1 MDVQYGMTG
10 SFVFKAAVEFLK
22 KKKSVSKE
30 EFLKMD
36 EASRAKA
43 FMVSGYT
50 KAEVLD
56 SFLQALT
63 EAVELGTTKEEFQK
77 KMNTFLEENGYE
89 GVNPFKADVIF
100 QTNLQTAYNAG
111 HYKSMTDDTAVKLRP
126 FWQYR
131 TAADGNVR
139 EEHAQMHGKVYRADD
154 PIWDV
159 WYPPNGFR
167 CRCSVVSLS
176 ERQVKERGLTVET
189 KPPRKVDWETGE
201 ILESRP
207 DKGFATNPAK
217 QVWEP
222 DLTVLSTPVRKVFEK
237 RKRKMPQ
244 ILKNTT
250 DGRMGAG
257 KEDDSVI
264 TRYNAIRC
272 GMKTEKSMENQI
284 MYALEGLNVSEAPD
298 EIKIL
303 PLGTVHSQKGDF
315 VVDDESF
322 DLINRHFENRGL
334 DLVIDYEHQTL
345 KDVQAPAGGWIKKLV
360 KTNDAIAAQVEWTA
374 KAKQYLENKEYK
386 YLSPVVICRKSDG
399 KAVALHSV
407 ALTNTPAIDG
417 MFALVNSIDISSPD
431 GAEGGSR
438 MELKKIVALLGLP
451 ADATEADVE
460 KAIQELKK
468 QEKTE
473 EVVANKTIMDL
484 LELKG
489 DAKTEDV
496 AAKIMEL
503 KGTADKTKDEMI
515 LELKR
520 RMDER
525 DAEELVTMALKQGKI
540 SAAQKAWAK
549 EYALKDAEGFQAFVA
564 KAPAVVPI
572 GKTGSAGYQKEE
584 TDTELDPK
592 ILKNLGV
599 SMEDIKGSEE

>member
-1 MDVQYGMTG
+1 
-10 SFVFKAAVEFLK
+10 
-22 KKKSVSKE
+22 
-30 EFLKMD
+30 MD

-431 GAEGGSR
+431 GAEGGNS

>member
-63 EAVELGTTKEEFQK
+63 EAVELGSTKEEFQK
-77 KMNTFLEENGYE
+77 KMDTFLEENGYE

-100 QTNLQTAYNAG
+100 RTNLQTAYNAG
-111 HYKSMTDDTAVKLRP
+111 HYKSMTDDTVMKLRP

-189 KPPRKVDWETGE
+189 KPPRKVDRETGE

-244 ILKNTT
+244 ILKNAT

-257 KEDDSVI
+257 KEDDGVI

-272 GMKTEKSMENQI
+272 GMKTGKSMENQI

-322 DLINRHFENRGL
+322 NLINRHFENRGL

-360 KTNDAIAAQVEWTA
+360 KTKDAIAAQVEWTA

-417 MFALVNSIDISSPD
+417 MFALVNSIDISSPA
-431 GAEGGSR
+431 GAEGGNS

-451 ADATEADVE
+451 EDATETDVE
-460 KAIQELKK
+460 KAIQELKR
-468 QEKTE
+468 QEKAE

-484 LELKG
+484 LELKA

-540 SAAQKAWAK
+540 SAAQKTWAK

>member
-63 EAVELGTTKEEFQK
+63 EAVELGSTKEEFQK
-77 KMNTFLEENGYE
+77 KMDTFLEENGYE

-100 QTNLQTAYNAG
+100 RTNLQTAYNAG
-111 HYKSMTDDTAVKLRP
+111 HYKSMTDDTVMKLRP

-189 KPPRKVDWETGE
+189 KPPRKVDRETGE

-244 ILKNTT
+244 ILKNAT

-257 KEDDSVI
+257 KEDDGVI

-272 GMKTEKSMENQI
+272 GMKTGKSMENQI

-322 DLINRHFENRGL
+322 NLINRHFENRGL

-360 KTNDAIAAQVEWTA
+360 KTKDAIAAQVEWTA

-417 MFALVNSIDISSPD
+417 MFALVNSIDISSPA
-431 GAEGGSR
+431 GAEGGNS

-451 ADATEADVE
+451 EDATETDVE
-460 KAIQELKK
+460 KAIQELKR
-468 QEKTE
+468 QEKAE

-484 LELKG
+484 LELKA

-525 DAEELVTMALKQGKI
+525 DTEELVTMALKQGKI
-540 SAAQKAWAK
+540 SAAQKTWAK

>member
-111 HYKSMTDDTAVKLRP
+111 HYKSMTDDTAIKLRP

-189 KPPRKVDWETGE
+189 KSPRKVDQETGE

-237 RKRKMPQ
+237 RKRKMLQ
-244 ILKNTT
+244 ILKNAT

-257 KEDDSVI
+257 KEDDGVI

-272 GMKTEKSMENQI
+272 GMKTEKSMEKQI

-360 KTNDAIAAQVEWTA
+360 KTKDAIAAQVEWTA

-431 GAEGGSR
+431 GAEGGNS

>member
-10 SFVFKAAVEFLK
+10 SFVFQAAVEFLK
-22 KKKSVSKE
+22 QKKSVSKE

-63 EAVELGTTKEEFQK
+63 EAVELGSTKEEFQK
-77 KMNTFLEENGYE
+77 KMNAFLEEKGYE

-100 QTNLQTAYNAG
+100 RTNLQTAYNAG
-111 HYKSMTDDTAVKLRP
+111 HYKSMTEDTVMKLRP

-189 KPPRKVDWETGE
+189 KPPRKVDRETGE

-207 DKGFATNPAK
+207 DKGFAMNPAK

-272 GMKTEKSMENQI
+272 GMKTEKSTGNQI
-284 MYALEGLNVSEAPD
+284 MYALEGVNVSEAPD

-315 VVDDESF
+315 IVDDESF
-322 DLINRHFENRGL
+322 DLISRHFESRGL

-345 KDVQAPAGGWIKKLV
+345 KDIQAPAGGWIKKIV
-360 KTNDAIAAQVEWTA
+360 KTKDAIAAQVEWTA

-451 ADATEADVE
+451 EDATEADVE
-460 KAIQELKK
+460 KVVQELKK

-484 LELKG
+484 LELKA

-564 KAPAVVPI
+564 KAPAVVPV

-584 TDTELDPK
+584 EDTELDPK

>member
-63 EAVELGTTKEEFQK
+63 EAVELGSTKEEFQK
-77 KMNTFLEENGYE
+77 KMDTFLEENGYE

-100 QTNLQTAYNAG
+100 RTNLQTAYNAG
-111 HYKSMTDDTAVKLRP
+111 HYKSMTDDTVMKLRP

-189 KPPRKVDWETGE
+189 KPPRKVDRETGE

-244 ILKNTT
+244 ILKNAT

-257 KEDDSVI
+257 KEDDGVI

-272 GMKTEKSMENQI
+272 GMKTEKSMEKQI

-360 KTNDAIAAQVEWTA
+360 KTKDAIAAQVEWTA

-431 GAEGGSR
+431 GAEGGNS

-451 ADATEADVE
+451 ADVTEADVE
-460 KAIQELKK
+460 KTIQELKK

>member
-1 MDVQYGMTG
+1 MDVQYGITG

-63 EAVELGTTKEEFQK
+63 EAVELGSTKEEFQK
-77 KMNTFLEENGYE
+77 KMDTFLEENGYE

-100 QTNLQTAYNAG
+100 RTNLQTAYNAG
-111 HYKSMTDDTAVKLRP
+111 HYKSMTDDTVMKLRP

-189 KPPRKVDWETGE
+189 KPPRKVDRETGE

-244 ILKNTT
+244 ILKNAT

-257 KEDDSVI
+257 KEDDGVI

-272 GMKTEKSMENQI
+272 GMKTGKSMENQI

-322 DLINRHFENRGL
+322 NLINRHFENRGL

-360 KTNDAIAAQVEWTA
+360 KTKDAIEAQVEWTA

-417 MFALVNSIDISSPD
+417 MFALVNSIDISSPA
-431 GAEGGSR
+431 GAEGGNS

-451 ADATEADVE
+451 EDATETDVE
-460 KAIQELKK
+460 KAIQELKR

-484 LELKG
+484 LELKA

-540 SAAQKAWAK
+540 SSAQKTWAK

>member
-111 HYKSMTDDTAVKLRP
+111 HYKSMTDDTAIKLRP

-189 KPPRKVDWETGE
+189 KPPRKVDQETGE

-244 ILKNTT
+244 ILKNAT

-257 KEDDSVI
+257 KEDDGVI

-272 GMKTEKSMENQI
+272 GMKTEKSTGNQI
-284 MYALEGLNVSEAPD
+284 MYALEGVNVSEAPD

-360 KTNDAIAAQVEWTA
+360 KTKDAIAAQVEWTV

-431 GAEGGSR
+431 GAEGGNS

-484 LELKG
+484 LELKA

-564 KAPAVVPI
+564 KAPAVVPV

-584 TDTELDPK
+584 EDTELDPK

>member
-10 SFVFKAAVEFLK
+10 SFVFQAAVEFLK
-22 KKKSVSKE
+22 QKKSVSKE

-63 EAVELGTTKEEFQK
+63 EAVELGSTKEEFQK
-77 KMNTFLEENGYE
+77 KMNAFLEEKGYE

-100 QTNLQTAYNAG
+100 RTNLQTAYNAG

-244 ILKNTT
+244 ILKNAT

-257 KEDDSVI
+257 KEDDGVI

-272 GMKTEKSMENQI
+272 GMKTEKSTGNQI
-284 MYALEGLNVSEAPD
+284 MYALEGVNVSEAPD

-360 KTNDAIAAQVEWTA
+360 KTKDAIAAQVEWTA

-431 GAEGGSR
+431 GAEGGNS

-484 LELKG
+484 LELKA

-564 KAPAVVPI
+564 KAPAVVPV

-584 TDTELDPK
+584 EDTELDPK

>member
-63 EAVELGTTKEEFQK
+63 EAVELGSTKEEFQK
-77 KMNTFLEENGYE
+77 KMDTFLEENGYE

-100 QTNLQTAYNAG
+100 RTNLQTAYNAG
-111 HYKSMTDDTAVKLRP
+111 HYKSMTDDTVMKLRP

-176 ERQVKERGLTVET
+176 ERQVKEHGLTVET
-189 KPPRKVDWETGE
+189 KPPRKVDRETGE

-237 RKRKMPQ
+237 RKRKMLQ
-244 ILKNTT
+244 ILKNAT

-257 KEDDSVI
+257 KEDDGVI

-272 GMKTEKSMENQI
+272 GMKTEKSMEKQI

-360 KTNDAIAAQVEWTA
+360 KTKDAIAAQVEWTA

-431 GAEGGSR
+431 GAEGGNS

>member
-22 KKKSVSKE
+22 QKKSVSKE

-63 EAVELGTTKEEFQK
+63 EAVELGSTKEEFQK
-77 KMNTFLEENGYE
+77 KMNAFLEEKGYE

-100 QTNLQTAYNAG
+100 RTNLQTAYNAG
-111 HYKSMTDDTAVKLRP
+111 HYKSMTEDTVMKLRP

-189 KPPRKVDWETGE
+189 KPPRKVDRETGE

-207 DKGFATNPAK
+207 DKGFAMNPAK

-272 GMKTEKSMENQI
+272 GMKTEKSTGNQI
-284 MYALEGLNVSEAPD
+284 MYALEGVNVSEAPD

-315 VVDDESF
+315 IVDDESF
-322 DLINRHFENRGL
+322 DLISRHFESRGL

-360 KTNDAIAAQVEWTA
+360 KTKDAIAAQVEWTA

-431 GAEGGSR
+431 GAEGGNS

>member
-63 EAVELGTTKEEFQK
+63 EAVELGSTKEEFQK
-77 KMNTFLEENGYE
+77 KMDTFLEENGYE

-100 QTNLQTAYNAG
+100 RTNLQTAYNAG
-111 HYKSMTDDTAVKLRP
+111 HYKSMTDDTVMKLRP

-189 KPPRKVDWETGE
+189 KPPRKVDRETGE

-244 ILKNTT
+244 ILKNAT

-257 KEDDSVI
+257 KEDDGVI

-272 GMKTEKSMENQI
+272 GMKTEKSMEKQI

-360 KTNDAIAAQVEWTA
+360 KTKDAIAAQVEWTA

-431 GAEGGSR
+431 GAEGGNS

>member
-63 EAVELGTTKEEFQK
+63 EAVELGSTKEEFQK
-77 KMNTFLEENGYE
+77 KMDTFLEENGYE

-100 QTNLQTAYNAG
+100 RTNLQTAYNAG
-111 HYKSMTDDTAVKLRP
+111 HYKSMTDDTVMKLRP

-189 KPPRKVDWETGE
+189 KPPRKVDRETGE

-244 ILKNTT
+244 ILKNAT

-257 KEDDSVI
+257 KEDDGVI

-272 GMKTEKSMENQI
+272 GMKTGKSMENQI

-322 DLINRHFENRGL
+322 NLINRHFENRGL

-360 KTNDAIAAQVEWTA
+360 KTKDAIAAQVEWTA

-386 YLSPVVICRKSDG
+386 YLSPVVICRKRDG

-417 MFALVNSIDISSPD
+417 MFALVNSIDISSPA
-431 GAEGGSR
+431 GAEGGNS

-451 ADATEADVE
+451 EDATETDVE

-468 QEKTE
+468 QEKAE

-484 LELKG
+484 LELKA

-540 SAAQKAWAK
+540 SAAQKTWAK

>member
-431 GAEGGSR
+431 GAEGGNS

-540 SAAQKAWAK
+540 SAAQKVWAK

>member
-63 EAVELGTTKEEFQK
+63 EAVELGSTKEEFQK
-77 KMNTFLEENGYE
+77 KMDTFLEENGYE

-100 QTNLQTAYNAG
+100 RTNLQTAYNAG
-111 HYKSMTDDTAVKLRP
+111 HYKSMTDDTVMKLRP

-189 KPPRKVDWETGE
+189 KPPRKVDRETGE

-244 ILKNTT
+244 ILKNAT

-257 KEDDSVI
+257 KEDDGVI

-272 GMKTEKSMENQI
+272 GMKTGKSMENQI

-322 DLINRHFENRGL
+322 NLINRHFENRGL

-360 KTNDAIAAQVEWTA
+360 KTKDAIAAQVEWTA

-417 MFALVNSIDISSPD
+417 MFALVNSIDISSPA
-431 GAEGGSR
+431 GAEGGNS

-451 ADATEADVE
+451 EDATETDVE
-460 KAIQELKK
+460 KAIQELKR
-468 QEKTE
+468 QEKAE

-484 LELKG
+484 LELKA

-540 SAAQKAWAK
+540 SAAQKTWAK

-584 TDTELDPK
+584 TDTELNPK

>member
-63 EAVELGTTKEEFQK
+63 EAVELGSTKEEFQK
-77 KMNTFLEENGYE
+77 KMDTFLEENGYE

-100 QTNLQTAYNAG
+100 RTNLQTAYNAG
-111 HYKSMTDDTAVKLRP
+111 HYKSMTDDTVMKLRP

-189 KPPRKVDWETGE
+189 KPPRKVDRETGE

-244 ILKNTT
+244 ILKNAT

-257 KEDDSVI
+257 KEDDGVI

-272 GMKTEKSMENQI
+272 GMKTEKSMEKQI

-360 KTNDAIAAQVEWTA
+360 KTKDAIAAQVEWTA

-431 GAEGGSR
+431 GAEGGNS

-460 KAIQELKK
+460 KTIQELKK

>member
-36 EASRAKA
+36 EASREKA

-111 HYKSMTDDTAVKLRP
+111 HYKSMTDDTAIKLRP

-189 KPPRKVDWETGE
+189 KSPRKVDQETGE

-244 ILKNTT
+244 ILKNAT

-257 KEDDSVI
+257 KEDDGVI

-272 GMKTEKSMENQI
+272 GMKTEKSMEKQI

-360 KTNDAIAAQVEWTA
+360 KTKDAIAAQVEWTA

-431 GAEGGSR
+431 GAEGGNS

>member
-189 KPPRKVDWETGE
+189 KPPRKVDRETGE

-272 GMKTEKSMENQI
+272 GMKTEKSLENQI

-431 GAEGGSR
+431 GAEGGNS

>member
-1 MDVQYGMTG
+1 
-10 SFVFKAAVEFLK
+10 
-22 KKKSVSKE
+22 
-30 EFLKMD
+30 
-36 EASRAKA
+36 
-43 FMVSGYT
+43 
-50 KAEVLD
+50 
-56 SFLQALT
+56 
-63 EAVELGTTKEEFQK
+63 
-77 KMNTFLEENGYE
+77 MNTFLEENGYE

-100 QTNLQTAYNAG
+100 QTNLQTAYNAC

-431 GAEGGSR
+431 GAEGGNS

-549 EYALKDAEGFQAFVA
+549 EYDLKDAEGFQAFVA

>member
-111 HYKSMTDDTAVKLRP
+111 HYKSMTDDTAIKLRP

-189 KPPRKVDWETGE
+189 KSPRKVDQETGE

-244 ILKNTT
+244 ILKNAT

-257 KEDDSVI
+257 KEDDGVI

-272 GMKTEKSMENQI
+272 GMKTEKSMEKQI

-360 KTNDAIAAQVEWTA
+360 KTKDAIAAQVEWTA

-431 GAEGGSR
+431 GAEGGNS

>member
-431 GAEGGSR
+431 GAEGGNS

-572 GKTGSAGYQKEE
+572 GKTGSAGYRKEE

>member
-1 MDVQYGMTG
+1 M
-10 SFVFKAAVEFLK
+10 FKAAVEFLK

-63 EAVELGTTKEEFQK
+63 EAVELGSTKEEFQK
-77 KMNTFLEENGYE
+77 KMDTFLEENGYE

-100 QTNLQTAYNAG
+100 RTNLQTAYNAG
-111 HYKSMTDDTAVKLRP
+111 HYKSMTDDTVMKLRP

-189 KPPRKVDWETGE
+189 KPPRKVDRETGE

-244 ILKNTT
+244 ILKNAT

-257 KEDDSVI
+257 KEDDGVI

-272 GMKTEKSMENQI
+272 GMKKGKSMENQI

-322 DLINRHFENRGL
+322 NLINRHFENRGL

-360 KTNDAIAAQVEWTA
+360 KTKDAIAAQVEWTA

-417 MFALVNSIDISSPD
+417 MFALVNSIDISSPA
-431 GAEGGSR
+431 GAEGGNS

-451 ADATEADVE
+451 EDATETDVE

-468 QEKTE
+468 QEKAE

-484 LELKG
+484 LELKA

-540 SAAQKAWAK
+540 SAAQKTWAK

>member
-189 KPPRKVDWETGE
+189 KPPRKVDRETGE

-431 GAEGGSR
+431 GAEGGNS

-473 EVVANKTIMDL
+473 KVVANKTIMDL

-572 GKTGSAGYQKEE
+572 GKTGSAGSRTGQHRGRR
-584 TDTELDPK
+584 PR
-592 ILKNLGV
+592 
-599 SMEDIKGSEE
+599 

>member
-63 EAVELGTTKEEFQK
+63 EAVELGSTKEEFQK
-77 KMNTFLEENGYE
+77 KMDTFLEENGYE

-100 QTNLQTAYNAG
+100 RTNLQTAYNAG
-111 HYKSMTDDTAVKLRP
+111 HYKSMTDDTVMKLRP

-189 KPPRKVDWETGE
+189 KPPRKVDRETGE

-222 DLTVLSTPVRKVFEK
+222 DLTVLSTQVRKVFEK

-244 ILKNTT
+244 ILKNAT

-257 KEDDSVI
+257 KEDDGVI

-272 GMKTEKSMENQI
+272 GMKTGKSMENQI

-322 DLINRHFENRGL
+322 NLINRHFENRGL

-360 KTNDAIAAQVEWTA
+360 KTKDAIAAQVEWTA

-417 MFALVNSIDISSPD
+417 MFALVNSIDISSPA
-431 GAEGGSR
+431 GAEGGNS

-451 ADATEADVE
+451 EDATETDVE
-460 KAIQELKK
+460 KAIQELKR
-468 QEKTE
+468 QEKAE

-484 LELKG
+484 LELKA

-540 SAAQKAWAK
+540 SAAQKTWAK

>member
-189 KPPRKVDWETGE
+189 KPPRKVDRETGE

-431 GAEGGSR
+431 GAEGGNS

-489 DAKTEDV
+489 DAKTEDD

>member
-63 EAVELGTTKEEFQK
+63 EAVELGSTKEEFQK
-77 KMNTFLEENGYE
+77 KMDTFLEENGYE

-100 QTNLQTAYNAG
+100 RTNLQTAYNAG
-111 HYKSMTDDTAVKLRP
+111 HYKSMTDDTVMKLRP

-189 KPPRKVDWETGE
+189 KPPRKVDRETGE

-244 ILKNTT
+244 ILKNAT

-257 KEDDSVI
+257 KEDDGVI

-272 GMKTEKSMENQI
+272 GMKTGKSMENQI

-322 DLINRHFENRGL
+322 NLINRHFENRGL

-360 KTNDAIAAQVEWTA
+360 KTKDAIAAQVEWTA

-417 MFALVNSIDISSPD
+417 MFALVNSIDISSPA
-431 GAEGGSR
+431 GAEGGNS

-451 ADATEADVE
+451 EDATETDVE

-468 QEKTE
+468 QEKAE

-484 LELKG
+484 LELKA

-540 SAAQKAWAK
+540 SAAQKTWAK

>member
-10 SFVFKAAVEFLK
+10 SFVFQAAVEFLK

-63 EAVELGTTKEEFQK
+63 EAVELGSTKEEFQK
-77 KMNTFLEENGYE
+77 KMNAFLEENGYE

-100 QTNLQTAYNAG
+100 RTNLQTAYNAG
-111 HYKSMTDDTAVKLRP
+111 HYKSMTDDTAIKLRP

-189 KPPRKVDWETGE
+189 KPPRKVDRETGE

-244 ILKNTT
+244 VLKNAT

-257 KEDDSVI
+257 EEDDSVI

-272 GMKTEKSMENQI
+272 GMKTEKSMEKQI

-431 GAEGGSR
+431 GAEGGNR

-451 ADATEADVE
+451 EDATEADVE

-468 QEKTE
+468 QEKAE

-484 LELKG
+484 LELKA

-549 EYALKDAEGFQAFVA
+549 EYALKDAEGFQAFVT

-584 TDTELDPK
+584 EDTELDPK

-599 SMEDIKGSEE
+599 SMEDIKESEE

>member
-63 EAVELGTTKEEFQK
+63 EAVELGSTKEEFQK
-77 KMNTFLEENGYE
+77 KMDTFLEENGYE

-100 QTNLQTAYNAG
+100 RTNLQTAYNAG
-111 HYKSMTDDTAVKLRP
+111 HYKSMTDDTVMKLRP

-189 KPPRKVDWETGE
+189 KPPRKVDRETGE

-244 ILKNTT
+244 ILKNAT

-257 KEDDSVI
+257 KENDGVI

-272 GMKTEKSMENQI
+272 GMKTGKSMENQI

-322 DLINRHFENRGL
+322 NLINRHFENRGL

-360 KTNDAIAAQVEWTA
+360 KTKDAIAAQVEWTA

-417 MFALVNSIDISSPD
+417 MFALVNSIDISSPV
-431 GAEGGSR
+431 GAEGGNS

-451 ADATEADVE
+451 EDATETDVE
-460 KAIQELKK
+460 KAIQELKR
-468 QEKTE
+468 QEKAE

-484 LELKG
+484 LELKA

-540 SAAQKAWAK
+540 SAAQKTWAK

-584 TDTELDPK
+584 TDTELNPK

>member
-111 HYKSMTDDTAVKLRP
+111 HYKSMTDDTAVKRRP

-189 KPPRKVDWETGE
+189 KPPRKVDQETGE

-360 KTNDAIAAQVEWTA
+360 KTKDAIAAQVEWTA

-431 GAEGGSR
+431 GAEGGNS

-564 KAPAVVPI
+564 KAPAVVPV

-584 TDTELDPK
+584 EDTELDPK

>member
-10 SFVFKAAVEFLK
+10 SFVFQAAVEFLK

-111 HYKSMTDDTAVKLRP
+111 HYKSMTDDTAIKLRP

-176 ERQVKERGLTVET
+176 ERQVKERGLAVET
-189 KPPRKVDWETGE
+189 KPPRKVDRETGE

-244 ILKNTT
+244 ILKNVT

-257 KEDDSVI
+257 KEDDGVI

-272 GMKTEKSMENQI
+272 GMKTEKSKEKQI

-360 KTNDAIAAQVEWTA
+360 KTNDAIAAQVEWTE

-386 YLSPVVICRKSDG
+386 YLSPVVICRKRDG

-417 MFALVNSIDISSPD
+417 MFALVNSIDISSPA
-431 GAEGGSR
+431 GAEGGNS

-451 ADATEADVE
+451 EDATETDVE

-468 QEKTE
+468 QEKAE

-484 LELKG
+484 LELKA

-540 SAAQKAWAK
+540 SAAQKTWAK

>member
-89 GVNPFKADVIF
+89 GVNPFKADVIC

-176 ERQVKERGLTVET
+176 ERQVKERGLKVET

-222 DLTVLSTPVRKVFEK
+222 DVTVLSTPVRKVFEK

-431 GAEGGSR
+431 GAEGGNS

>member
-189 KPPRKVDWETGE
+189 KPPRKVDRETGE

-360 KTNDAIAAQVEWTA
+360 KTNNAIAAQVEWTA

-431 GAEGGSR
+431 GAEGGNS

>member
-189 KPPRKVDWETGE
+189 KPPRKVDRETGE

-431 GAEGGSR
+431 GAEGGNS

-503 KGTADKTKDEMI
+503 KGPADKTKDEMI

>member
-189 KPPRKVDWETGE
+189 KPPRKVDQETGE

-431 GAEGGSR
+431 GAEGGNS

-503 KGTADKTKDEMI
+503 KGTADKTKDEII

>member
-63 EAVELGTTKEEFQK
+63 EAVELGSTKEEFQK
-77 KMNTFLEENGYE
+77 KMDTFLEENGYE

-100 QTNLQTAYNAG
+100 RTNLQTAYNAG
-111 HYKSMTDDTAVKLRP
+111 HYKSMTDDTVMKLRP

-189 KPPRKVDWETGE
+189 KPPRKVDRETGE

-244 ILKNTT
+244 ILKNAT

-257 KEDDSVI
+257 KEDDGVI

-272 GMKTEKSMENQI
+272 GMKTEKSMEKQI

-360 KTNDAIAAQVEWTA
+360 KTKDAIAAQVEWTA

-386 YLSPVVICRKSDG
+386 YLSPVVICR
-399 KAVALHSV
+399 
-407 ALTNTPAIDG
+407 
-417 MFALVNSIDISSPD
+417 
-431 GAEGGSR
+431 
-438 MELKKIVALLGLP
+438 
-451 ADATEADVE
+451 
-460 KAIQELKK
+460 
-468 QEKTE
+468 
-473 EVVANKTIMDL
+473 
-484 LELKG
+484 
-489 DAKTEDV
+489 
-496 AAKIMEL
+496 
-503 KGTADKTKDEMI
+503 
-515 LELKR
+515 
-520 RMDER
+520 
-525 DAEELVTMALKQGKI
+525 
-540 SAAQKAWAK
+540 
-549 EYALKDAEGFQAFVA
+549 
-564 KAPAVVPI
+564 
-572 GKTGSAGYQKEE
+572 
-584 TDTELDPK
+584 
-592 ILKNLGV
+592 
-599 SMEDIKGSEE
+599 

>member
-63 EAVELGTTKEEFQK
+63 EAVELGSTKEEFQK
-77 KMNTFLEENGYE
+77 KMDTFLEENGYE

-100 QTNLQTAYNAG
+100 RTNLQTAYNAG
-111 HYKSMTDDTAVKLRP
+111 HYKSMTDDTVMKLRP

-139 EEHAQMHGKVYRADD
+139 EEHAQMHGKVYLADD

-189 KPPRKVDWETGE
+189 KPPRKVDRETGE

-244 ILKNTT
+244 ILKNAT

-257 KEDDSVI
+257 KEDDGVI

-272 GMKTEKSMENQI
+272 GMKKGKSMENQI

-322 DLINRHFENRGL
+322 NLINRHFENRGL

-360 KTNDAIAAQVEWTA
+360 KTKDAIAAQVEWTA

-417 MFALVNSIDISSPD
+417 MFALVNSIDISSPA
-431 GAEGGSR
+431 GAEGGNS

-451 ADATEADVE
+451 EDATETDVE

-468 QEKTE
+468 QEKAE

-484 LELKG
+484 LELKA

-540 SAAQKAWAK
+540 SAAQKTWAK

>member
-303 PLGTVHSQKGDF
+303 PLGAVHSQKGDF

-431 GAEGGSR
+431 GAEGGNS

>member
-63 EAVELGTTKEEFQK
+63 EAVELGSTKEEFQK
-77 KMNTFLEENGYE
+77 KMDTFLEENGYE

-100 QTNLQTAYNAG
+100 RTNLQTAYNAG
-111 HYKSMTDDTAVKLRP
+111 HYKSMTDDTVMKLRP
-126 FWQYR
+126 FWQYH

-189 KPPRKVDWETGE
+189 KPPRKVDRETGE

-244 ILKNTT
+244 ILKNAT

-257 KEDDSVI
+257 KEDDGVI

-272 GMKTEKSMENQI
+272 GMKTEKSMEKQI

-360 KTNDAIAAQVEWTA
+360 KTKDAIAAQVEWTA

-431 GAEGGSR
+431 GAEGGNS

-460 KAIQELKK
+460 KTIQELKK

>member
-431 GAEGGSR
+431 GAEGGNS

>member
-63 EAVELGTTKEEFQK
+63 EAVELGSTKEEFQK
-77 KMNTFLEENGYE
+77 KMDTFLEENGYE

-100 QTNLQTAYNAG
+100 RTNLQTAYNAG
-111 HYKSMTDDTAVKLRP
+111 HYKSMTDDTVMKLRP

-189 KPPRKVDWETGE
+189 KPPRKVDRETGE

-244 ILKNTT
+244 ILKNAT

-257 KEDDSVI
+257 KENDGVI

-272 GMKTEKSMENQI
+272 GMKTGKSMENQI

-322 DLINRHFENRGL
+322 NLINRHFENRGL

-360 KTNDAIAAQVEWTA
+360 KTKDAIAAQVEWTA

-417 MFALVNSIDISSPD
+417 MFALVNSIDISSPA
-431 GAEGGSR
+431 GAEGGNS

-451 ADATEADVE
+451 EDATETDVE
-460 KAIQELKK
+460 KAIQELKR
-468 QEKTE
+468 QEKAE

-484 LELKG
+484 LELKA

-540 SAAQKAWAK
+540 SAAQKTWAK

-584 TDTELDPK
+584 TDTELNPK